1 MIQRLLFDG
10 IDCEAGR
17 SAITEGV
24 KFTAYVLPNVTKAGL
39 ILAHPTITRAERAE
53 YFSVSF
59 GVPPQGFF
67 HGENIPLLR
76 PRRKWQES

>member
-1 MIQRLLFDG
+1 
-10 IDCEAGR
+10 
-17 SAITEGV
+17 
-24 KFTAYVLPNVTKAGL
+24 L